1 MVSPSTEKGYFNRS
15 FILSFDAYSTGS
27 SSGKQKSEVDFDAL
41 NRYVVE
47 ASGLENREVL
57 VGVVSSIVDLGTQAQ
72 EDAAVV
78 FTGSEEDEAAEIA
91 KNPNTYFED
100 GIDPNDPKRKKQ
112 VRLKRWPQK
121 PVQSV
126 AISVDFP
133 DIMLNKGQFFGNDT
147 GEEKPLRLW
156 LGGSFYIPEVGMVVG
171 RPTPLKVTKNTK
183 DQWSFN
189 KKHLFYQMASAA
201 KLIDPSKDEAFLP
214 KDIDKLV
221 GKAFCFEAQV
231 FFKES
236 KGKEYYTEYI
246 KFVSGLGRG
255 QKAPDCEVAKN
266 LIQFNQDND
275 PEALKELRNHVKNTI
290 KRASNYEGSKIQKQ
304 LEVLYDSN
312 QKDTPQDDDSD
323 FADDGNG
330 GSVNVPEKA
339 KTPPKKVVKPPVDM
353 DDSESPF

>member
-1 MVSPSTEKGYFNRS
+1 M
-15 FILSFDAYSTGS
+15 SFDAYSTGS
-27 SSGKQKSEVDFDAL
+27 SSGKKESKVDFDAL
-41 NRYVVE
+41 NKYVVE
-47 ASGLENREVL
+47 TAGLQNREVL

-72 EDAAVV
+72 EDAAMP
-78 FTGSEEDEAAEIA
+78 FIGTAEDEAAEIA

-100 GIDPNDPKRKKQ
+100 GFDPNDPKRKKQ

-121 PVQSV
+121 PVQAV

-133 DIMLNKGQFFGNDT
+133 DILLDKGQFFGSDE

-201 KLIDPSKDEAFLP
+201 KLIDASKDEVFLP

-221 GKAFCFEAQV
+221 GQAFCFEAQV
-231 FFKES
+231 FFKET
-236 KGKEYYTEYI
+236 KGKEYFTEYV

-255 QKAPDCEVAKN
+255 QKAPDCEVSHN
-266 LIQFNQDND
+266 LIQFNQEND
-275 PEALKELRNHVKNTI
+275 PAALKELRNHVKNTI
-290 KRASNYEGSKIQKQ
+290 KRASNYEGSKIQAQ
-304 LEVLYDSN
+304 LDALYE
-312 QKDTPQDDDSD
+312 QRDTPQDDDSD
-323 FADDGNG
+323 GADDGNG
-330 GSVNVPEKA
+330 GEVKVPEKA
-339 KTPPKKVVKPPVDM
+339 KAKVAPKKATKAAVDDLE
-353 DDSESPF
+353 DDSPF

>member
-1 MVSPSTEKGYFNRS
+1 M
-15 FILSFDAYSTGS
+15 FDAYSTGS
-27 SSGKQKSEVDFDAL
+27 SSGKQKTEVDFDAL
-41 NRYVVE
+41 NHYVVE
-47 ASGLENREVL
+47 AAGLQNREVL

-72 EDAAVV
+72 EDAAVP
-78 FTGSEEDEAAEIA
+78 FTGNEDDEAAEIA

-121 PVQSV
+121 PIQSV

-133 DIMLNKGQFFGNDT
+133 DIMLDKGQFFGNKES
-147 GEEKPLRLW
+147 EEKPLRLW
-156 LGGSFYIPEVGMVVG
+156 LGGSFYVPEVGMIVG

-201 KLIDPSKDEAFLP
+201 KLIDPSKDEPFLP

-236 KGKEYYTEYI
+236 KGKEYFTEYI

-255 QKAPDCEVAKN
+255 QKAPDCQVAKN
-266 LIQFNQDND
+266 LIQFNQEND

-304 LEVLYDSN
+304 LDSLYDNS
-312 QKDTPQDDDSD
+312 QRDTPQDDDSD
-323 FADDGNG
+323 GADDGNG
-330 GSVNVPEKA
+330 GMVVVPERA
-339 KTPPKKVVKPPVDM
+339 TTRGRTRTPAPHPT
-353 DDSESPF
+353 DDLDSPF

>member
-1 MVSPSTEKGYFNRS
+1 M
-15 FILSFDAYSTGS
+15 SFDAYSTGS

-41 NRYVVE
+41 NQYVVE
-47 ASGLENREVL
+47 ASGLQNREVL

-78 FTGSEEDEAAEIA
+78 FTGNEDDEAAEIA

-121 PVQSV
+121 PIQSV

-133 DIMLNKGQFFGNDT
+133 DIMLNKGQFFGNDNA
-147 GEEKPLRLW
+147 EEKPLRLW

-304 LEVLYDSN
+304 LEDLYDSN
-312 QKDTPQDDDSD
+312 QKDTPQGGDSD
-323 FADDGNG
+323 SADGDG
-330 GSVNVPEKA
+330 GSVQVPEKA

>member
-1 MVSPSTEKGYFNRS
+1 MA
-15 FILSFDAYSTGS
+15 FDAYSTGS
-27 SSGKQKSEVDFDAL
+27 SSGKKKSDVDFDAL

-47 ASGLENREVL
+47 TAGLQNREVL

-72 EDAAVV
+72 EDAAMP
-78 FTGSEEDEAAEIA
+78 FTGNEDDEAAEIA

-100 GIDPNDPKRKKQ
+100 GPDPQNPKKQ

-121 PVQSV
+121 PIQSV

-133 DIMLNKGQFFGNDT
+133 DILLNKGQFFGDDNA
-147 GEEKPLRLW
+147 EEKPLRLW
-156 LGGSFYIPEVGMVVG
+156 LGGSFYVPEVGMVVG

-201 KLIDPSKDEAFLP
+201 KMIDASKDEVFLP

-221 GKAFCFEAQV
+221 GKAFCFESQV

-255 QKAPDCEVAKN
+255 QKAPEYEVSHN
-266 LIQFNQDND
+266 LIQFNQEND
-275 PEALKELRNHVKNTI
+275 PSALKELRNHVKNTI

-304 LEVLYDSN
+304 LEALYDSN
-312 QKDTPQDDDSD
+312 QKDTPQDDDQD
-323 FADDGNG
+323 AADDGEG
-330 GSVNVPEKA
+330 GSVVVPEKA
-339 KTPPKKVVKPPVDM
+339 KAKAVPKKVVKPPVDDL
-353 DDSESPF
+353 DDDLPF

>member
-1 MVSPSTEKGYFNRS
+1 M
-15 FILSFDAYSTGS
+15 SFDAYSTGS

-41 NRYVVE
+41 NQYVVE
-47 ASGLENREVL
+47 ASGLQNREVL

-121 PVQSV
+121 PIQSV

-183 DQWSFN
+183 GQWSFN

-201 KLIDPSKDEAFLP
+201 KMIDPSKDEAFLP

-236 KGKEYYTEYI
+236 KGVEYYTEYI

-304 LEVLYDSN
+304 LEALYDSN
-312 QKDTPQDDDSD
+312 QKDTPQDEEQDA
-323 FADDGNG
+323 ADDGEG
-330 GSVNVPEKA
+330 GIVVVPEKA
-339 KTPPKKVVKPPVDM
+339 KTKTAPKKAVKPPVDI
-353 DDSESPF
+353 DDDQSPF

>member
-1 MVSPSTEKGYFNRS
+1 M
-15 FILSFDAYSTGS
+15 SFDAYSTGFRV
-27 SSGKQKSEVDFDAL
+27 GKQKSEVDFDAL
-41 NRYVVE
+41 NQYVVNT
-47 ASGLENREVL
+47 AGLQNREVL

-72 EDAAVV
+72 EDATVV
-78 FTGSEEDEAAEIA
+78 FTGSEGDEAAEIT
-91 KNPNTYFED
+91 KNPSTYFED

-121 PVQSV
+121 PIQSV

-133 DIMLNKGQFFGNDT
+133 DIRLNKGQFFGDDNA
-147 GEEKPLRLW
+147 EEKPLRLW

-201 KLIDPSKDEAFLP
+201 KLIDPSKDDPFLP
-214 KDIDKLV
+214 KDIDKLI

-236 KGKEYYTEYI
+236 KGKEYFTEYI

-266 LIQFNQDND
+266 LVQFNQENSLVS
-275 PEALKELRNHVKNTI
+275 LKELRHHVKNTI
-290 KRASNYEGSKIQKQ
+290 KQALNYEGSKIQEQ
-304 LEVLYDSN
+304 LDALSSSSS
-312 QKDTPQDDDSD
+312 QQDTPQDKESNEVEVPK
-323 FADDGNG
+323 ATVLKPVVNKAIKSK
-330 GSVNVPEKA
+330 SVEDNDEL
-339 KTPPKKVVKPPVDM
+339 
-353 DDSESPF
+353 F

>member
-1 MVSPSTEKGYFNRS
+1 M
-15 FILSFDAYSTGS
+15 SFDAYSAGEN
-27 SSGKQKSEVDFDAL
+27 SGKRKSAVDFEAL
-41 NRYVVE
+41 NKYVVE
-47 ASGLENREVL
+47 TAQLENREVL
-57 VGVVSSIVDLGTQAQ
+57 IGVVSSLVDLGTQSQ

-78 FTGSEEDEAAEIA
+78 FTGDEDDEAAEIA
-91 KNPNTYFED
+91 KNPNTYFEN

-121 PVQSV
+121 PIQSV

-133 DIMLNKGQFFGNDT
+133 DIMLNKGQFFGDASA
-147 GEEKPLRLW
+147 EEKPLRLW
-156 LGGSFYIPEVGMVVG
+156 LGGSFYIPEIGQVVG

-201 KLIDPSKDEAFLP
+201 KFVDPSKDEPFLP
-214 KDIDKLV
+214 KDIDKLL
-221 GKAFCFEAQV
+221 GRAFNFEAQV

-236 KGKEYYTEYI
+236 KGSEYYTEYL
-246 KFVSGLGRG
+246 KFVGALGRG
-255 QKAPDCEVAKN
+255 QVAPEHKVAKN

-304 LEVLYDSN
+304 LDALYDNS
-312 QKDTPQDDDSD
+312 QRDTPQDDNSD
-323 FADDGNG
+323 GADDGNG
-330 GSVNVPEKA
+330 NEVKVPEKA
-339 KTPPKKVVKPPVDM
+339 KAKVVPKKVEPKKTF
-353 DDSESPF
+353 DDFDDQIPF

>member
-1 MVSPSTEKGYFNRS
+1 M
-15 FILSFDAYSTGS
+15 SFDAYSTGS
-27 SSGKQKSEVDFDAL
+27 SSGKQKTEVDFDAL
-41 NRYVVE
+41 NAYVVE
-47 ASGLENREVL
+47 AAGLTNREVL

-72 EDAAVV
+72 DDAAVP
-78 FTGSEEDEAAEIA
+78 FTGNEDDEAAEIA

-121 PVQSV
+121 PIQSV

-133 DIMLNKGQFFGNDT
+133 DIMLDKGQFFGSKEA
-147 GEEKPLRLW
+147 EEKPLRLW
-156 LGGSFYIPEVGMVVG
+156 LGGSFYVPEAGMIVG

-201 KLIDPSKDEAFLP
+201 KLIDPSKDDPFLP

-236 KGKEYYTEYI
+236 KGKEYYAEYI

-304 LEVLYDSN
+304 LDALYDNS
-312 QKDTPQDDDSD
+312 QRDTPQDDDSD
-323 FADDGNG
+323 GADDGNG
-330 GSVNVPEKA
+330 AEVKVPERA
-339 KTPPKKVVKPPVDM
+339 KTKTAAPKRAAKPVD
-353 DDSESPF
+353 DDLLDSVPF

>member
-1 MVSPSTEKGYFNRS
+1 M
-15 FILSFDAYSTGS
+15 SFDAYSTGS

-41 NRYVVE
+41 NQYVVE
-47 ASGLENREVL
+47 AAGLQNREVL

-72 EDAAVV
+72 EDAAVP
-78 FTGSEEDEAAEIA
+78 FTGTEEDEAAEIA

-121 PVQSV
+121 PIQSV

-133 DIMLNKGQFFGNDT
+133 DIMLNKGQFFGDDNA
-147 GEEKPLRLW
+147 EEKPLRLW

-266 LIQFNQDND
+266 LIQFNQEND

-304 LEVLYDSN
+304 LEALYDSN
-312 QKDTPQDDDSD
+312 QKDTPQDEDQDA
-323 FADDGNG
+323 ADDGEG
-330 GSVNVPEKA
+330 GTVVVPERA
-339 KTPPKKVVKPPVDM
+339 KTKVAPKKVVKPPVDI
-353 DDSESPF
+353 DDDQSPF